1 MAMATR
7 VIVVGILR
15 GSRRGMDFH
24 NQAYRKKIRTLIE
37 NHIPGGEVY
46 SPIESA
52 KDMHDYGLVRGIEA
66 FFDMVRRASQ
76 YDALVV
82 YVPEA
87 SMGSAIMMWE
97 AYRNQRMVVTISPLL
112 ENRTIRAL
120 STVQCKD
127 LREFTKFVKS
137 GQFASLLA
145 KSTADREKM

>member
-1 MAMATR
+1 MATR

-15 GSRRGMDFH
+15 GSRRGKQFH
-24 NQAYRKKIRTLIE
+24 SQTYRKKIKALIE
-37 NHIPGGEVY
+37 KHIPGAEVY

-66 FFDMVRRASQ
+66 FFDMVRRSAQ

-97 AYRNQRMVVTISPLL
+97 AYRNQRLVVTISPLQ

-120 STVQCKD
+120 STVLCKD
-127 LREFTKFVKS
+127 LKGFEKFVR
-137 GQFASLLA
+137 GGEFASLLA
-145 KSTADREKM
+145 KSTADRAKT